1 MTILQLISTE
11 NFISVNKE
19 LIKLLGLEE
28 AIILGELASEYE
40 FWNKR
45 GELQDGFFYST
56 IENIEKNTTLSVHKQ
71 RKALNN
77 LKEKGLIEIKVK
89 GIPAKRYI
97 KIIEKQV
104 YELLSFQ
111 FVKNSQT
118 SLSNFEYT
126 VSEKLSGNNNI
137 NNNKIIVVDKENEK
151 SQEYLDEIN
160 TEPKKVLLFYEQ
172 NIGLLSPFIL
182 EDIEEY
188 QKQISEELIIEAIK
202 RAVESGKRNWR
213 YAKGILN
220 NWLSQNIKT
229 LPEVEQN
236 ENEYRNKKNNK
247 PINNTANK
255 FIKKGVYEDETEEE
269 AEARRQKMYE
279 EHLKLQ
285 EEEKRRSQN
294 YKREESEK

>member
-40 FWNKR
+40 FWNRR

-89 GIPAKRYI
+89 GIPARRYI
-97 KIIEKQV
+97 KIIKKQV

-111 FVKNSQT
+111 FVENSQT
-118 SLSNFEYT
+118 SLSNFKHT

-137 NNNKIIVVDKENEK
+137 NNNKIIVVDKELEK

-160 TEPKKVLLFYEQ
+160 TEH

-236 ENEYRNKKNNK
+236 ENEYKNKKNNK
-247 PINNTANK
+247 LINNTANK

-294 YKREESEK
+294 YKREESEE

>member
-40 FWNKR
+40 FWNRK
-45 GELQDGFFYST
+45 GELDQGFFYST

-236 ENEYRNKKNNK
+236 ENEYKNKKNSK
-247 PINNTANK
+247 QINNTANK

-269 AEARRQKMYE
+269 AEARRQRMYQ

-294 YKREESEK
+294 YERKESEE

>member
-40 FWNKR
+40 FWNRK
-45 GELQDGFFYST
+45 GELDQGFFYST

-118 SLSNFEYT
+118 SLSNFEHT

-137 NNNKIIVVDKENEK
+137 NNNKIIVVDKELEK

-236 ENEYRNKKNNK
+236 ENEYKNKKNSK
-247 PINNTANK
+247 QINNTANK

-269 AEARRQKMYE
+269 AEARRQRMYQ

-294 YKREESEK
+294 YEREESEE